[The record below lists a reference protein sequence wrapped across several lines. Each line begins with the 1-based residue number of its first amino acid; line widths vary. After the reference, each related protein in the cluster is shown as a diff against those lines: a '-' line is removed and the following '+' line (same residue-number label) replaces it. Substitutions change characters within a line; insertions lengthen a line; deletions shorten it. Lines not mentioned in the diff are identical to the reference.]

1 MDRSTRF
8 LPDLLYLI
16 IWVLVIV
23 LFVLDHFSG
32 NNTMTVP
39 FEMVLFRTLT
49 TFGPLLLLFALN
61 NYLLIPR
68 LLIKGHMRSYLLWA
82 TVLLVA
88 VLVLQY
94 VDFIHLRRAVPHHVF
109 SGPHPP
115 RGLIP
120 MPLLSRLF
128 IDIMVVGANIAIA
141 LTLRYAHDRIDR
153 ERLMK
158 VNAENKLSA
167 LRTQL
172 SPHFYLNM
180 LNNIHGMIEIDPAG
194 AQEMVLEMSKLMRY
208 MLYDSTHA
216 SAAPL
221 SAEVGFIR
229 SYLGIMRR
237 RYPESKVDIE
247 ARLPETAETAGATV
261 PPMLLPVFI
270 ENAFKH
276 GISYRRK
283 SYIRIDLRIDGP
295 MILFTITNS
304 IPPDVRPARS
314 RGIGLDNARHRL
326 ELIYGPKARLDI
338 TCTPDIYNVELS
350 LPAHEP
356 ENPRD

>member
-39 FEMVLFRTLT
+39 IDMVLFRTLT
-49 TFGPLLLLFALN
+49 TFVPLLLLFALN

-88 VLVLQY
+88 VLALQY

-158 VNAENKLSA
+158 INAENKLSA

-247 ARLPETAETAGATV
+247 ARLPEPTETAGATV

-304 IPPDVRPARS
+304 IPPDVRPSRR
-314 RGIGLDNARHRL
+314 RGIGLDNAHHRL

-338 TCTPDIYNVELS
+338 TSTPDIYNVELS

>member
-1 MDRSTRF
+1 MDRSTRY
-8 LPDLLYLI
+8 LPDLLYLV

-39 FEMVLFRTLT
+39 FEIVLFRTLT
-49 TFGPLLLLFALN
+49 TLGPLLLLFAIN

-68 LLIKGHMRSYLLWA
+68 LLIRGHMRSYLLWA
-82 TVLLVA
+82 TILIVA
-88 VLVLQY
+88 MLALQY
-94 VDFIHLRRAVPHHVF
+94 VDFIHLRRAMPHHHF

-120 MPLLSRLF
+120 MPLMLRLF
-128 IDIMVVGANIAIA
+128 IDLMVVGANVAIA
-141 LTLRYAHDRIDR
+141 LTLRYASDRIDR

-158 VNAENKLSA
+158 INAENELSA
-167 LRTQL
+167 LKAQL

-180 LNNIHGMIEIDPAG
+180 LNNIHGMIEINPAG

-216 SAAPL
+216 TAAPL
-221 SAEVGFIR
+221 SAEIEFIR
-229 SYLGIMRR
+229 SYLSIMRR

-247 ARLPETAETAGATV
+247 ASLPDSADISGMTV
-261 PPMLLPVFI
+261 PPMLFPVFI

-283 SYIRIDLRIDGP
+283 SYIRIDLRTDGHT
-295 MILFTITNS
+295 ILFTITNS
-304 IPPDVRPARS
+304 IPPDARPS
-314 RGIGLDNARHRL
+314 RRPGIGLDNARHRL
-326 ELIYGPKARLDI
+326 DLIYGSKARLDI
-338 TCTPDIYNVELS
+338 TSTPDIYNVELS

-356 ENPRD
+356 ENPRN

>member
-1 MDRSTRF
+1 MDHSTRY
-8 LPDLLYLI
+8 LPDLLYLV

-39 FEMVLFRTLT
+39 FKIVLFRTLT
-49 TFGPLLLLFALN
+49 NLGPLLLLFSIN

-68 LLIKGHMRSYLLWA
+68 LLIHGRLRGYLLW
-82 TVLLVA
+82 TIVLIAIVMVFQYAEFAHERDLV
-88 VLVLQY
+88 QR
-94 VDFIHLRRAVPHHVF
+94 HF

-120 MPLLSRLF
+120 MPLLSKLF
-128 IDIMVVGANIAIA
+128 IDIMVVGANVAIA
-141 LTLRYAHDRIDR
+141 LTLRYASDRIDR

-158 VNAENKLSA
+158 INAENELSA
-167 LRTQL
+167 LKAQL

-180 LNNIHGMIEIDPAG
+180 LNNIHGMIEINPAG

-216 SAAPL
+216 TAAPL
-221 SAEVGFIR
+221 SAEIEFIR
-229 SYLGIMRR
+229 SYLSIMRR

-247 ARLPETAETAGATV
+247 ASLPDSADISGMTV
-261 PPMLLPVFI
+261 PPMLFPVFI

-283 SYIRIDLRIDGP
+283 SYIRIDLRTDGHT
-295 MILFTITNS
+295 ILFTITNS
-304 IPPDVRPARS
+304 IPPDARPS
-314 RGIGLDNARHRL
+314 RRPGIGLDNARHRL
-326 ELIYGPKARLDI
+326 DLIYGSKARLDI
-338 TCTPDIYNVELS
+338 TSTPDIYNVELS

-356 ENPRD
+356 ENPRN